1 MLLDRRRSRGR
12 YDRHDDD
19 IFQEVRNSVDLNV
32 VDSKNDG
39 GEESAYSDTTSRPS
53 NDPLIHLFPPSMVG
67 SRHLELWR
75 LQGQSGY
82 HPTSR
87 SARAGQRGASPLQD
101 LTPSAPYT
109 RTQEF

>member
-32 VDSKNDG
+32 VASKNDG
-39 GEESAYSDTTSRPS
+39 GEERAYSDTTSRPS
-53 NDPLIHLFPPSMVG
+53 NDPLIHLFPPSMAG
-67 SRHLELWR
+67 SRRLGLWR

-87 SARAGQRGASPLQD
+87 SARASRARSQPAASSPPD
-101 LTPSAPYT
+101 A
-109 RTQEF
+109 RDRF